1 MPTVKINGLDLYYE
15 VAGSGERVVLTHGAW
30 SDGRTWEAVVERM
43 ADRFQVVTWDRRGH
57 SRSQNGS
64 GPGSCRQDAGDLAAL
79 IRQLGQGPV
88 NVVGNSAGGNV
99 VLNLVSMYPELV
111 RSASTH
117 EPGPFA
123 VLESSTDPDL
133 QRLIEED
140 KDNSTRVEQLIDSGE
155 YGRAARFFLDEVA
168 VGPGAWDQL
177 PEQRRKI
184 LEANAP
190 QVPDDLRD
198 AWDINSVDLGT
209 LASLDLPLLVSSGTE
224 SPPLEAAAAE
234 GLVALVPTARLQVL
248 GGAGH
253 IPHRTH
259 PDEYAAM
266 LTRFI
271 DQVTANSGLGV
282 ADRLRSR

>member
-1 MPTVKINGLDLYYE
+1 MATVTVDGLDLYYE
-15 VAGSGERVVLTHGAW
+15 VAGEGERVVFTHGAW
-30 SDGRTWEAVVERM
+30 SDGRTWEAVMDRM
-43 ADRFQVVTWDRRGH
+43 AGRFQVVTWDRRGH

-79 IRQLGQGPV
+79 IRQLGEGPV

-99 VLNLVSMYPELV
+99 VLNLVALYPRLV

-123 VLESSTDPDL
+123 LLEGSDDPGI

-140 KDNSTRVEQLIDSGE
+140 RENITRVEELIGAGE
-155 YGRAARFFLDEVA
+155 YGRAARFFVDEVA
-168 VGPGAWDQL
+168 VGPGAWDQF
-177 PEQRRKI
+177 PEQMQKI
-184 LEANAP
+184 IESNALS
-190 QVPDDLRD
+190 VPDDLRD
-198 AWDINSVDLGT
+198 GWDINSMDLDT
-209 LASLDLPLLVSSGTE
+209 LAAGDVPLLVSSGSE

-234 GLVALVPTARLQVL
+234 RLVALVPAARLQKL
-248 GGAGH
+248 DGAGH

-266 LTRFI
+266 LTAFI
-271 DQVTANSGLGV
+271 DEVAANAGAGTADHG
-282 ADRLRSR
+282 RSR